1 MKRLRSNVT
10 YSNVVATLALFLAV
24 AGGSAFAATQLLP
37 KNSVGP
43 GQLKKGAVTPA
54 KIAKSTRQALV
65 GSTGARGPEGPG
77 GPQGPV
83 GPAGPAGPIGGALPA
98 GVTLRGSVA
107 AGQLDS
113 EKFQNHVSR
122 SSISFGGYLLPA
134 RPVVNIVGPGQPASA
149 ACPGSPS
156 EPQAQAGNLCVYLVD
171 VVPTVTVT
179 VADPSQVTPN
189 GTAFN
194 SETGASTQVGDGKAG
209 RMGFLITVSALVSH
223 EAEAWGTWAVSD

>member
-10 YSNVVATLALFLAV
+10 YANVVATLALFLAV

-43 GQLKKGAVTPA
+43 GQLRKGAVTPA
-54 KIAKSTRQALV
+54 KLAKSTRQALV
-65 GSTGARGPEGPG
+65 GPAGARGPEGPG
-77 GPQGPV
+77 GPQGPA
-83 GPAGPAGPIGGALPA
+83 GAAGPAGPVGGSLPG

-113 EKFQNHVSR
+113 EKFQNHVIR

-134 RPVVNIVGPGQPASA
+134 RPVVNIVGPGQPAPA

-156 EPQAQAGNLCVYLVD
+156 EPQAQAGNLCIYLVD
-171 VVPTVTVT
+171 LVPTVTVS
-179 VADPSQVTPN
+179 VADPSQVAPN
-189 GTAFN
+189 GAAFN
-194 SETGASTQVGDGKAG
+194 SQTNTSTQLGDGRVG
-209 RMGFLITVSALVSH
+209 RMGFMFTVSALVSH